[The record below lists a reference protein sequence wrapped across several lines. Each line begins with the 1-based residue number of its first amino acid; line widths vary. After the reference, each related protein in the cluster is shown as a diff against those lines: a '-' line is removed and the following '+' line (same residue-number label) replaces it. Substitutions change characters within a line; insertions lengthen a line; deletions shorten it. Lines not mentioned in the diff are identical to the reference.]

1 MNAVAPA
8 PAPAMLPVVALVGRP
23 NVGKSTIF
31 NALTRSRD
39 ALVADRPGVT
49 RDRHYGVCRGDD
61 FAFVV
66 VDTGGLY
73 GDGDELFELTR
84 EQAQAAIAEADLVVL
99 VVDAR
104 DGLLPGDRRI
114 VDDLRRAGRDCV
126 LAVNK
131 CDGLDE
137 STALVEFTPLGLAT
151 AIPLAASHRH
161 NLDRLV
167 ELLRTQMPAANGQA
181 QEAGFEPDRIRVA
194 IVGRPNVGKSTLVNR
209 LLGEERVI
217 VSEVAGTTRDAIHVL
232 LERDGRKYL
241 LIDTAGVRRRARVED
256 MVEKF
261 SVIKTLQ
268 ALAQAEVVVV
278 MLDASEGITEQDV
291 TVLGHALE
299 AGRALVVA
307 VNKWDGLD
315 RYQRERCRSELERKL
330 DFVPWAMRTFIAAKH
345 GSGLGELVK
354 LINRAWRASQWE
366 GSAGEL
372 TKTLELAI
380 ESHQPP
386 LVRGRAPKLRYAHMG
401 GRNPT
406 RVVIHGTRL
415 SAVADSYRRYLENT
429 YRKRFRLEGVPI
441 RLEFKEGVNPYEGK
455 RNVLTERQVRK
466 RRRMVRHVRK
476 G

>member
-1 MNAVAPA
+1 MNAAAPA
-8 PAPAMLPVVALVGRP
+8 SEVAVLPVVALVGRP

-31 NALTRSRD
+31 NALTQSRD

-49 RDRHYGVCRGDD
+49 RDRHYGVCRGDEG
-61 FAFVV
+61 AFVV

-73 GDGDELFELTR
+73 GDGDELSDLTR
-84 EQAQAAIAEADLVVL
+84 EQAEAAIAEATVVVL

-104 DGLLPGDRRI
+104 EGLLPGDQRI
-114 VDDLRRAGRDCV
+114 CDELRKAGRDCV

-137 STALVEFTPLGLAT
+137 NSAQAEFARLGMSPS
-151 AIPLAASHRH
+151 IGLAASHRH
-161 NLDRLV
+161 NLDRLAA
-167 ELLRTQMPAANGQA
+167 LLRERLPAVVDTDLASDP
-181 QEAGFEPDRIRVA
+181 ERIRVA

-217 VSEVAGTTRDAIHVL
+217 VSEHAGTTRDAIHVR

-256 MVEKF
+256 AVEKF

-268 ALAQAEVVVV
+268 AMEQAQVVIV
-278 MLDASEGITEQDV
+278 MIDAGQGVTEQDV
-291 TVLGHALE
+291 TVLGHALH

-307 VNKWDGLD
+307 INKWDGLD
-315 RYQRERCRSELERKL
+315 RYLRERCRTELHRKI
-330 DFVPWAMRTFIAAKH
+330 DFAPWALQAYISARE
-345 GSGLGELVK
+345 GSGLGELMKMVNK
-354 LINRAWRASQWE
+354 AWRSTQWE
-366 GSAGEL
+366 GSASDL
-372 TKTLELAI
+372 TKALELAI

-386 LVRGRAPKLRYAHMG
+386 LVRGHAPKLRYAHMG
-401 GRNPT
+401 GKNPP

-415 SAVADSYRRYLENT
+415 SSVAASYKRYLENT
-429 YRKRFRLEGVPI
+429 FRKHFRLEGVPV
-441 RLEFKEGVNPYEGK
+441 RLEFKEGENPYKGK

-466 RRRMVRHVRK
+466 RQRLVRNARK
-476 G
+476 R